1 MSRLCD
7 CSTRM
12 ASFATQ
18 PLAVI
23 DAAVRL
29 GDLRPSR
36 VQHGDRKVLSDLAV
50 RNLALLGQD
59 GGPELPFVIRRS
71 GYGLA
76 AFFSSR
82 QNGTSSVSQASG
94 WLFVARQ

>member
-23 DAAVRL
+23 DAAARL

-36 VQHGDRKVLSDLAV
+36 VQHGGRKVLSDLAV
-50 RNLALLGQD
+50 RNLALPSQSGCY
-59 GGPELPFVIRRS
+59 PEAQNDEVYSPGATLN
-71 GYGLA
+71 
-76 AFFSSR
+76 SR
-82 QNGTSSVSQASG
+82 ASG
-94 WLFVARQ
+94 LVHWPKGDIRDA

>member
-23 DAAVRL
+23 DAAARL

-59 GGPELPFVIRRS
+59 GGPQQPFPIS
-71 GYGLA
+71 GQGFPAFVGCA
-76 AFFSSR
+76 ATACAVRASVMRAPSR
-82 QNGTSSVSQASG
+82 MLT
-94 WLFVARQ
+94 RP